1 MFKIPVDNCV
11 LNCDSFQLSEKSN
24 IACMAAPGQL
34 RVRPG
39 RVDVQLHRLRVRRP
53 ARVRHHPQLDV
64 SEVESPIR

>member
-1 MFKIPVDNCV
+1 
-11 LNCDSFQLSEKSN
+11 
-24 IACMAAPGQL
+24 MAAPGQL
-34 RVRPG
+34 RVRPR

>member
-1 MFKIPVDNCV
+1 MFTISVDNCV
-11 LNCDSFQLSEKSN
+11 LNCDLQPSEKSN